1 MDYLK
6 PLNHCCPICNNE
18 LTGENVATKYW
29 LEHKPI
35 RLDYAGRI
43 ICQKCA
49 DWIDNTEWD

>member
-1 MDYLK
+1 LK